1 VTTAAPHPHPR
12 SASAHTPRSRRVYN
26 RPSILIPV
34 YNSEQTIGRLVDVL
48 VQTLGPHFEAF
59 EIVLVDDGSR
69 DGSRDAALEAVARH
83 PEIVKYLRLS
93 RNFGEHNAVMC
104 GLNHVTGDCV
114 VIMDDDFQNPPSE
127 AKALIDKLEEGYDV
141 VYSYYEQKK
150 HSLLRNL
157 GSRFNDWV
165 ASKVLNKPV
174 DLYLSSF
181 KAMNAFLV
189 KQVTQYAGPYP
200 YLDGLVLQFT
210 SSIGKQ
216 VVCHAKRE
224 EGQSNYNLRRLV
236 RLWLNMLTTC
246 SVVPLRIASA
256 IGLGM
261 SLVGVCLAVFFVVSY
276 LSGGILSSR
285 PFPPGWASLIVC
297 VTVFAGIQ
305 LCVLG
310 MIGEY
315 LGRLYLMQNKLP
327 QYAVRELITD
337 QDVPRQCA
345 A

>member
-1 VTTAAPHPHPR
+1 VTSAAGNTRLHST
-12 SASAHTPRSRRVYN
+12 SASAARSGRVYN

-34 YNSEQTIGRLVDVL
+34 YNGQRTIGRLVDAL
-48 VQTLGPHFEAF
+48 VQTLGPHFERL

-69 DGSRDAALEAVARH
+69 DRSRDAALQAVARH
-83 PEIVKYLRLS
+83 PEIVRYIGLS

-104 GLNHVTGDCV
+104 GLNHITGDCV

-127 AKALIDKLEEGYDV
+127 AKALIDKLEDGHDV
-141 VYSYYEQKK
+141 VYSRYEKKK
-150 HSLLRNL
+150 HSAFRNF

-165 ASKVLNKPV
+165 AGRVLNKPV

-210 SSIGKQ
+210 SKIGTQ
-216 VVCHAKRE
+216 VVHHVERE
-224 EGQSNYNLRRLV
+224 EGQSNYNLV
-236 RLWLNMLTTC
+236 RLLRLWANMLTTC
-246 SVVPLRIASA
+246 SVIPLRVASV

-261 SLVGVCLAVFFVVSY
+261 SLVGACLAVFFVVSY
-276 LSGGILSSR
+276 LTGGILSSR

-297 VTVFAGIQ
+297 VTVFAGMQ

-315 LGRLYLMQNKLP
+315 LGRLYLMQNRLP
-327 QYAVRELITD
+327 QYAVRELISGE
-337 QDVPRQCA
+337 DVPHQRA